1 MPTGRKSVNAANSV
15 VAAAL
20 LLPSVIVRVLVPPDV
35 IAVGENDFSTD
46 GGVVTPTANIP
57 IASAVLLPR
66 LVFRSPAAMMF
77 METPGALDVTSTDM
91 LQPPGGI
98 TAPDAKLTVAL
109 PAEAVTDALEQLPPM
124 LGVFATRMP
133 AGSVSISADVSSAA
147 VALLLP
153 SEMVR
158 VLTEPPAIAE
168 GENCFATVGGAK
180 VTFRSAVT
188 GPALLPRFVCSV
200 LAARLLVAVPGVAEV
215 TSRLMTQPVVAGMT
229 APLAYVIAALPAV
242 AVTEPVAQFPPRL
255 VGFAIVMPNGRASV
269 KLAESVAGDALLLP
283 RVMVSMLV
291 PRDEIVAGEKDL
303 AVVGS
308 SAITSAA
315 EARLGLL
322 PRLVWSASAATLLV
336 AVPIVLEVTLT
347 MMVQPLFGIDAPLA
361 YLTVA
366 PEAVIEPTVQVPA
379 PVLTTD
385 MPVGSVSVKID
396 ESVMAEPL
404 GLPRVMVN

>member
-1 MPTGRKSVNAANSV
+1 MPFCTPSLAVPPLDPISEKTLPDKVTPARVTDRLADVGKGLLPNPVCRAFAAMLFVAVPGVEEVTFTVIVQPPAGMTAPLEYVIEPLPGAAVTATVLQVPPIAGTLATVMPDGRKSVNAAESV

-20 LLPSVIVRVLVPPDV
+20 LFPSVIVRVLVPPDV
-35 IAVGENDFSTD
+35 IAVGENDLSTD
-46 GGVVTPTANIP
+46 GGVVRPTANIP
-57 IASAVLLPR
+57 VASAVLLPR

-215 TSRLMTQPVVAGMT
+215 TSRLMAQPVVAGMT
-229 APLAYVIAALPAV
+229 APLA
-242 AVTEPVAQFPPRL
+242 
-255 VGFAIVMPNGRASV
+255 
-269 KLAESVAGDALLLP
+269 
-283 RVMVSMLV
+283 
-291 PRDEIVAGEKDL
+291 
-303 AVVGS
+303 
-308 SAITSAA
+308 
-315 EARLGLL
+315 
-322 PRLVWSASAATLLV
+322 
-336 AVPIVLEVTLT
+336 
-347 MMVQPLFGIDAPLA
+347 
-361 YLTVA
+361 
-366 PEAVIEPTVQVPA
+366 
-379 PVLTTD
+379 
-385 MPVGSVSVKID
+385 
-396 ESVMAEPL
+396 
-404 GLPRVMVN
+404 